1 MKYYKFK
8 FEGDYHLDANGN
20 HNIKLI
26 ERDVDGIETA
36 YAASATIPDYG
47 IEISTEEATTLR
59 IVQKVPEEISK
70 YQAMQTM
77 KNLGIWEDFK
87 TLTQTNEEIND
98 VWLSASAIR
107 RDYPMIAYTQAAFNI
122 TDEQMDD
129 LFIEA
134 SAIR

>member
-1 MKYYKFK
+1 MTYYKFP
-8 FEGDYHLDANGN
+8 FTGDYHEKEDGT
-20 HNIKLI
+20 HEIKHI
-26 ERDVDGIETA
+26 VRDIDGIETA
-36 YAASATIPDYG
+36 YAAGATIPDYG
-47 IEISTEEATTLR
+47 IEISTEEAATLG

-70 YQAMQTM
+70 YQAMQMM

-98 VWLSASAIR
+98 VWLTAPAIR
-107 RDYPMIAYTQAAFNI
+107 RDYPMIADTQAAFNI

-129 LFIEA
+129 LFIKA

>member
-1 MKYYKFK
+1 MTYYKFA
-8 FEGDYHLDANGN
+8 FTGDYHTKADGTHEVKHIVRDIDGN
-20 HNIKLI
+20 
-26 ERDVDGIETA
+26 ETA
-36 YAASATIPDYG
+36 YAAGALVPDYG
-47 IEISTEEATTLR
+47 VEISAEEAATLR

-70 YQAMQTM
+70 YQAMQMM

-98 VWLSASAIR
+98 VWLTASAIS
-107 RDYPMIAYTQAAFNI
+107 RDCPMIAYTQAAFNI
-122 TDEQMDD
+122 TDEQMDN

>member
-1 MKYYKFK
+1 MKYYKFN
-8 FEGDYHLDANGN
+8 FTGDYHLDANGN

-36 YAASATIPDYG
+36 YAAGATIPDYG
-47 IEISTEEATTLR
+47 IEISTEEAATLG

-98 VWLSASAIR
+98 VWLTAPAIR
-107 RDYPMIAYTQAAFNI
+107 RDYPMIAYTQAAFSI

>member
-1 MKYYKFK
+1 MKYYKFN
-8 FEGDYHLDANGN
+8 FTGDYHLDANGN
-20 HNIKLI
+20 HSIKLI

-47 IEISTEEATTLR
+47 IEISAEEMATLG

-98 VWLSASAIR
+98 VWLTAPAIR

-134 SAIR
+134 STIR